1 MMDKYTLNK
10 EDAVLLII
18 DIQDNLAKAMTD
30 KDSVIKNAEILA
42 TAAVDMGIPVII
54 TEQYPKGL
62 GHTVEEIKTLTED
75 AFVFEKTMFCGLT
88 EEVEEKLKS
97 IDRKKIIVVGMETHV
112 CVLQTTRALIEK
124 GYEVHVVR
132 DAVASRTEENLSNG
146 LDMIKDMGA
155 TITNTE
161 TVVFDLLKS
170 SKAPE
175 FKKMSK
181 MIR

>member
-1 MMDKYTLNK
+1 MNKFTLNK
-10 EDAVLLII
+10 EDSVLLII
-18 DIQDNLAKAMTD
+18 DIQDNLANVMEN
-30 KDSVIKNAEILA
+30 KDRVIKNTEILA
-42 TAAVDMGIPVII
+42 TAASDMEMPVII

-62 GHTVEEIKTLTED
+62 GHTVEEIRSLTED

-88 EEVEEKLKS
+88 DKVEEKLKS
-97 IDRKKIIVVGMETHV
+97 INRKKVIVVGMETHV

-181 MIR
+181 LIK

>member
-1 MMDKYTLNK
+1 MNKFTLNK
-10 EDAVLLII
+10 EDSVLLII
-18 DIQDNLAKAMTD
+18 DIQDNLANVMEN
-30 KDSVIKNAEILA
+30 KDRVIKNTEILA
-42 TAAVDMGIPVII
+42 TAASDMEMPVII

-62 GHTVEEIKTLTED
+62 GHTVEEIRSLTED

-88 EEVEEKLKS
+88 DEVEEKLKS
-97 IDRKKIIVVGMETHV
+97 INRKKVIVVGMETHV

-181 MIR
+181 LIK